1 MNNGRSTRLP
11 LRHQLLVAA
20 AFVTA
25 VGTGYV
31 ANLDESS
38 AVLADDALL
47 PVVRSGRPAAAA
59 ANPGRA
65 ASLARGDWPE
75 TGAEALQAWGAASPA
90 AAPRGE
96 AARPRD
102 AAVQARASAAAAAP
116 APVAAPELLPPP
128 AWRYIGRISDD
139 GPARA
144 LLATAQQVQVVAER
158 DMLDGRWRVQRIDA
172 LGVEL
177 RALGSEQPVM
187 LAWEAP

>member
-1 MNNGRSTRLP
+1 MSNDGSTRLP

-31 ANLDESS
+31 ANIDESQV
-38 AVLADDALL
+38 ALADDALL
-47 PVVRSGRPAAAA
+47 PVLRAGRAADAS

-75 TGAEALQAWGAASPA
+75 AGTEALQAWGAALPF

-96 AARPRD
+96 PARQRDSAAR
-102 AAVQARASAAAAAP
+102 ARASAAAAAP
-116 APVAAPELLPPP
+116 APVAAPELHPPP
-128 AWRYIGRISDD
+128 AWRYIGRISDE

-158 DMLDGRWRVQRIDA
+158 DTLEGRWRVQRIDA

>member
-1 MNNGRSTRLP
+1 MSNDGSTRLP

-31 ANLDESS
+31 ANLDESP

-47 PVVRSGRPAAAA
+47 PVVRNGRPAAAA

-75 TGAEALQAWGAASPA
+75 ADTEALQAWGAALPA
-90 AAPRGE
+90 AALRAEP
-96 AARPRD
+96 ARPQD
-102 AAVQARASAAAAAP
+102 PGVQARATAAP

-128 AWRYIGRISDD
+128 AWRYIGRISDE

-158 DMLDGRWRVQRIDA
+158 DTLEGRWRVQRIDA

>member
-1 MNNGRSTRLP
+1 MSNGGSTRLP

-31 ANLDESS
+31 ANLDESPG
-38 AVLADDALL
+38 AMADDTLL

-65 ASLARGDWPE
+65 ASLARGDWPDAG
-75 TGAEALQAWGAASPA
+75 TAALQAWGAALPA
-90 AAPRGE
+90 AGPRG
-96 AARPRD
+96 APALPRD
-102 AAVQARASAAAAAP
+102 AVVQARASAATAAP
-116 APVAAPELLPPP
+116 APMALPELLPPP
-128 AWRYIGRISDD
+128 AWRYIGRISDE

-158 DMLDGRWRVQRIDA
+158 DTLEGRWRVQRIDA

>member
-1 MNNGRSTRLP
+1 MNNGGSTRLP

-31 ANLDESS
+31 ANLDESP
-38 AVLADDALL
+38 AALGDDALL
-47 PVVRSGRPAAAA
+47 PVVRSGRPAAAPS
-59 ANPGRA
+59 NPGRA

-75 TGAEALQAWGAASPA
+75 AEAEALKGWGAALPA
-90 AAPRGE
+90 AAQRTEAPSARG
-96 AARPRD
+96 
-102 AAVQARASAAAAAP
+102 AAVQARAGAAVAMPPPMAAVEA
-116 APVAAPELLPPP
+116 LPPP

-139 GPARA
+139 GPMRA

-158 DMLDGRWRVQRIDA
+158 DTIDGRWRVQRIDA

-177 RALGSEQPVM
+177 RALSSDQLAM

>member
-1 MNNGRSTRLP
+1 MSNDGSTRLP

-59 ANPGRA
+59 NPGRA

-75 TGAEALQAWGAASPA
+75 AGTEALQAWGAALPA
-90 AAPRGE
+90 AAPRAE
-96 AARPRD
+96 PARPRD
-102 AAVQARASAAAAAP
+102 AGVQARASAAAAAP

-128 AWRYIGRISDD
+128 AWRYIGRISED

-158 DMLDGRWRVQRIDA
+158 DTIDGRWRVQRIDA

-177 RALGSEQPVM
+177 RALGSDQLAM

>member
-1 MNNGRSTRLP
+1 MNHSGSTRLP

-47 PVVRSGRPAAAA
+47 PVVRVGRPAAAV

-75 TGAEALQAWGAASPA
+75 AGTEALQAWGAALPA

-96 AARPRD
+96 PARPRD
-102 AAVQARASAAAAAP
+102 AAAQARAGAAAAAP

-139 GPARA
+139 GPVRA

-158 DMLDGRWRVQRIDA
+158 DTIDGRWRVQRIEV

-177 RALGSEQPVM
+177 RALSSDQLAM

>member
-1 MNNGRSTRLP
+1 MSRSGSARLP

-31 ANLDESS
+31 ANLDESP
-38 AVLADDALL
+38 AVLGDDALL
-47 PVVRSGRPAAAA
+47 PVVRGGRPSAMA

-75 TGAEALQAWGAASPA
+75 AEAEALQGWGAALPATAQRTEAPTARGA
-90 AAPRGE
+90 AALSRAG
-96 AARPRD
+96 
-102 AAVQARASAAAAAP
+102 AAVITP
-116 APVAAPELLPPP
+116 PPVAAVEALPPP
-128 AWRYIGRISDD
+128 AWRYIGRISDE

-158 DMLDGRWRVQRIDA
+158 DTLEGRWRVHRIDA

-177 RALGSEQPVM
+177 RALGSEQLAM